1 MLLACDDSEMV
12 IIDRA
17 MDDAL
22 LGAHR
27 AVADDYFVHRAGDLE
42 RHLPAVTTALI
53 SSHFC
58 SLHILLKEPPENT
71 PRCQA
76 AQLDNEVTKKSPAFA
91 GLFF

>member
-17 MDDAL
+17 MDNAF

-27 AVADDYFVHRAGDLE
+27 AVADDYFVNRAGDLE

-53 SSHFC
+53 SSHSC
-58 SLHILLKEPPENT
+58 SLRILLKEPPENT

-76 AQLDNEVTKKSPAFA
+76 AQLDNEATKKSPAFA